1 MNTCMYLYNIITY
14 VYIVRYWGI
23 YYIYDDNES
32 IAAAISRW
40 RTIWVYPGR
49 SIYIHFVAILIGYSH
64 DQ

>member
-1 MNTCMYLYNIITY
+1 MSSVMLGDI
-14 VYIVRYWGI
+14 YIYT
-23 YYIYDDNES
+23 YDDNES

-49 SIYIHFVAILIGYSH
+49 SIYTHFVAILMGYSH